1 VVFFVVVWEWQ
12 RERDREMKTGQ
23 EWVSDAH
30 LQIWTTWVLVAAL
43 LFLVGFGFW
52 VLVIRTVRRRRRKR
66 SPAMISSSSSS
77 EKQALCSEA
86 AESIVAG
93 SAEAV
98 AAAMISQDTKHMKI
112 CSVQITD
119 EELYNFLEVLRK
131 EEDFDNGDDEPQWEN
146 TVEKKSHIVAYSAKR
161 RDPKDGGAT
170 EYLSCTVFENCSTR
184 LLRDFYMDNDFR
196 AEWDKT
202 LVQHRQLQ
210 VCHIT
215 GTEVGLMI
223 KKFPMMIAR
232 EYVLAWRIWEGDEQS
247 YYCVLKAC
255 EHPDAPRQP
264 QYKRVDKYVSGWRIR
279 RVPGRDASEVKMVHQ
294 EDMGVQREMAK
305 MVFRRG
311 IWSFVQKMDMHL
323 RRYANQCSHLDE
335 AVNAVSLAHKVPM
348 KMRETFPVSED
359 VHVPEATIQQQSKMQ
374 CSSSE
379 PVSKS
384 DSKRNLV
391 RGLLVLGGAMFL
403 THGSASLGAKL
414 AAVCIVNRVIRPHD
428 SSTNIFHRIVGRF

>member
-1 VVFFVVVWEWQ
+1 MCHIWIGCSCVTLCNI

-52 VLVIRTVRRRRRKR
+52 VLVIRTVWRRRRRRRR

-77 EKQALCSEA
+77 EKQALHA
-86 AESIVAG
+86 
-93 SAEAV
+93 SA
-98 AAAMISQDTKHMKI
+98 

-119 EELYNFLEVLRK
+119 EELYNFLEVLKK

-170 EYLSCTVFENCSTR
+170 EYLSSTVFENCSTR
-184 LLRDFYMDNDFR
+184 LLRDFYMDSDFR

-210 VCHIT
+210 VCQIT

-232 EYVLAWRIWEGDEQS
+232 EYVLAWRIWEGDEHS

-279 RVPGRDASEVKMVHQ
+279 KVPGRDASEVKMVHQ

-348 KMRETFPVSED
+348 KMKETFPVSED
-359 VHVPEATIQQQSKMQ
+359 VHVPEATIQQSKMHR
-374 CSSSE
+374 SSSE

>member
-1 VVFFVVVWEWQ
+1 MHKHFFTSW
-12 RERDREMKTGQ
+12 EMKTGQ
-23 EWVSDAH
+23 EWVSDEH

-52 VLVIRTVRRRRRKR
+52 VLVIRTVRRRRRR
-66 SPAMISSSSSS
+66 SWPPAMISSSSSSS
-77 EKQALCSEA
+77 EKQALRA
-86 AESIVAG
+86 
-93 SAEAV
+93 SA
-98 AAAMISQDTKHMKI
+98 

-161 RDPKDGGAT
+161 RDPKVSKIQ
-170 EYLSCTVFENCSTR
+170 YLSSTVFENCSTR
-184 LLRDFYMDNDFR
+184 LLRDFYMDSDFR

-279 RVPGRDASEVKMVHQ
+279 KVPGRDASEVKMVHQ

-359 VHVPEATIQQQSKMQ
+359 IHVPEATIQQQSKMQ
-374 CSSSE
+374 HSSSE